1 MSRSWE
7 LGDAA
12 AASLHMMWTRKF
24 YKHVWTNIII
34 TNHWSLISAVEIKI
48 WSHYIT
54 SHLNMLQKWQDYTRK
69 KNKIIHNPPITGL
82 PVPSQLWPASPPR
95 RSFPSSTRHLGCKA
109 KSRSC
114 SSCGN
119 ATKLPDFRA
128 KTGKHK
134 QKQVLNNHV
143 KPFCFN
149 ILSEKNIWSVDLENL
164 WWNMCF
170 WSPTLRQE
178 VLKSESSKC
187 PNPGEQWGN
196 QAIKTDRLIF
206 RFWRAS
212 TARLQKPHLHQIVPF
227 WVSQLFRVRTAGR
240 CRSHWHPVAQGGPL
254 GASSHSGL
262 WSAGSSDLDQTSLK
276 FLRAIQNGDPE

>member
-1 MSRSWE
+1 MLNHFVSIFC
-7 LGDAA
+7 
-12 AASLHMMWTRKF
+12 RKR
-24 YKHVWTNIII
+24 T
-34 TNHWSLISAVEIKI
+34 SEALI
-48 WSHYIT
+48 W
-54 SHLNMLQKWQDYTRK
+54 
-69 KNKIIHNPPITGL
+69 
-82 PVPSQLWPASPPR
+82 
-95 RSFPSSTRHLGCKA
+95 
-109 KSRSC
+109 
-114 SSCGN
+114 
-119 ATKLPDFRA
+119 
-128 KTGKHK
+128 
-134 QKQVLNNHV
+134 
-143 KPFCFN
+143 
-149 ILSEKNIWSVDLENL
+149 ENL

-170 WSPTLRQE
+170 WYPTLRQE

-196 QAIKTDRLIF
+196 QAIKTDRFIF